1 MKTVSYDEYQ
11 IAKAEIDSVIND
23 YRYNGS
29 GCWSCLS
36 PFSDEASL
44 FNDKPVNM
52 QINWASCGT
61 VDLAKAEQFANEL
74 KEAIELARNFKY
86 NGYKITH

>member
-1 MKTVSYDEYQ
+1 MKTVSYKEYI
-11 IAKAEIDSVIND
+11 IAKEELDSVIND
-23 YRYNGS
+23 YRQNGS
-29 GCWSCLS
+29 GCWSWLS
-36 PFSDEASL
+36 PFDANTGVLDE
-44 FNDKPVNM
+44 KPIDM